1 MSIFDLFGLDL
12 NELSLF
18 LQRWHIDLSPV
29 YIQVAVDIIVWGL
42 LLLALWKKI
51 VKPTFIWFWGL
62 LPCSNKKR
70 RSEYIHANLDHDF
83 KDYLGKKNQG
93 EYIETHFVSYP
104 PHEYDEPNKATTAST
119 RESMTSFCE
128 RIFQGDNPNE
138 RLYMVL
144 AGSGMGKTT
153 FMVNIFCH
161 YVKTKMTNK
170 GLPFEIRLLR
180 LDDENVINK
189 INDISKVSPIR
200 ANKTILLLDALDEN
214 RYASEDFQ
222 KFQTE
227 LESAIEP
234 FKLVMITCRS
244 QFFDSEKLIPEETSW
259 ISTGREKNL
268 INYNKVYISPFSDN
282 DIEKYLSQKY
292 KGQRKKRK
300 QAYLTVERCKNLMVR
315 PLLLSYIDDLI
326 EDNVKYTELSDIY
339 ETLIDK
345 WLQREV
351 NSIYDKVE
359 RNKQK
364 KNLYRFSVDI
374 AKTIY
379 SNWKGVKSMQL
390 TPEQMGTFMKSY
402 GYNDLPFDIKR
413 RSLINRNASGSF
425 KFAHKS
431 FLEYFLAKELFVN
444 PSFELEFD
452 GMDMAKTVY
461 QGLCANEFRNQKN
474 NGVFEIIYDKR
485 FEKNIKLC
493 INKTNNVNYIHTYVA
508 LAALNIEPVIVSFHW
523 GAFSTDL
530 YQFLDNIKVVNVE
543 IKGYKNTSG
552 VSPKSLLSISTLNFI
567 KFESPE
573 TISLPKSYI
582 NEARKFAVTT
592 IFNDE
597 IVTTGTQ
604 YVHLPILSNVDYQL
618 YRRIHQ
624 LVNDDTRNSRKLIDY
639 IFNEIESK

>member
-1 MSIFDLFGLDL
+1 MSIFDLFGL
-12 NELSLF
+12 ELKDISSF
-18 LQRWHIDLSPV
+18 LERSHIDVAPE
-29 YIQVAVDIIVWGL
+29 YIQGACDIVIWI
-42 LLLALWKKI
+42 LLAIVLKKALLWVWK
-51 VKPTFIWFWGL
+51 F
-62 LPCSNKKR
+62 LPCSSKSRK
-70 RSEYIHANLDHDF
+70 SDYIHSNLDHDF
-83 KDYLGKKNQG
+83 NDYLGKVNKSQ
-93 EYIETHFVSYP
+93 YIETHFLSCP
-104 PHEYDEPNKATTAST
+104 PHDYDEPNKATTATT
-119 RESMTSFCE
+119 RESMTSFCG
-128 RIFQGDNPNE
+128 RILKENNSNE

-153 FMVNIFCH
+153 FMVNMFCH
-161 YVKTKMTNK
+161 YINNRMTRK
-170 GLPFEIRLLR
+170 GLPFDIRLLR
-180 LDDENVINK
+180 LDDENVIER
-189 INDISKVSPIR
+189 IQTIVRDPSVI

-214 RYASEDFQ
+214 RHASEDFK
-222 KFQTE
+222 KFQAE
-227 LESAIEP
+227 LEEVIEP

-244 QFFDSEKLIPEETSW
+244 QFFDSENLIPENTGW
-259 ISTGREKNL
+259 VSTGREKNL
-268 INYNKVYISPFSDN
+268 INYNKIYISPFSGE
-282 DIEKYLSQKY
+282 DITRYLSIKY
-292 KGQRKKRK
+292 KGHKKKRK
-300 QAYLTVERCKNLMVR
+300 QAQLIVGKCKNLMVR

-326 EDNVKYTELSDIY
+326 EEGDVKYTELSDIY

-351 NSIYDKVE
+351 NSIQDKEE

-364 KNLYRFSVDI
+364 ETLCRFSVDI

-379 SNWKGVKSMQL
+379 SNWKDVKSMQL
-390 TPEQMGTFMKSY
+390 SPEQMDTFMKSY
-402 GYNDLPFDIKR
+402 GYNDLPFDVKR

-530 YQFLDNIKVVNVE
+530 CQFLDNIKVVNVE
-543 IKGYKNTSG
+543 IKGYKNTLG

-573 TISLPKSYI
+573 KISLPNSYI
-582 NEARKFAVTT
+582 KEAKKFAVTT

-597 IVTTGTQ
+597 IVTTDTQ
-604 YVHLPILSNVDYQL
+604 YVHLPILSNVDYQS
-618 YRRIHQ
+618 YRRILQ

-639 IFNEIESK
+639 IFNEMENK